1 MRTVAFLAG
10 LVLLSFV
17 VVNLGWIG
25 NALGVIAAVELSLW
39 YGRQPLVSPGIVA
52 VWVLAVV
59 VSYGLTFLHPLWEE
73 HQDTAAFITLLIAI
87 ACVAMW
93 ALHRRNVSR
102 VRPS

>member
-1 MRTVAFLAG
+1 
-10 LVLLSFV
+10 
-17 VVNLGWIG
+17 
-25 NALGVIAAVELSLW
+25 
-39 YGRQPLVSPGIVA
+39 VA